1 MQYWAN
7 LINSDKGIK
16 GIQIR
21 DREIKIVNFTDNTTI
36 FLRNITCLNRMQVI
50 LRLYKK
56 DKLVQR

>member
-7 LINSDKGIK
+7 LINADKGIK